1 MINTILITG
10 CTQGLGQAL
19 VLKFSQIGCC
29 VYAVGRNE
37 LALKELS
44 RTSEFIRPI
53 VADIATVQGRHTI
66 TKHINTKVPLSIIH
80 NAAIVKP
87 AQFDNLSESL
97 LREHVET
104 NLLAPILITQQ
115 LISLLG
121 KGQRILNISSG
132 AASIPLAGLMPYCT
146 TKSALE
152 FVTRCLNVELN
163 SRGIYCANLR
173 PGMINTRM
181 QLNLRNAD
189 ENALPNREYYIC
201 AENKNTLIQ
210 PEVVAEFIAWVLMK
224 TKDDTFAETL
234 WNIYDTAHHDAWLLR
249 AGYAHLLSVKNKQI

>member
-19 VLKFSQIGCC
+19 ALKFSQIGCY

-37 LALKELS
+37 QALEKLAS
-44 RTSEFIRPI
+44 TSEFIRPI
-53 VADIATVQGRHTI
+53 VADIATEQGIHAI
-66 TKHINTKVPLSIIH
+66 TKHISEKMPLSIIH
-80 NAAIVKP
+80 NAAIIKP
-87 AQFDNLSESL
+87 AQFDTLPESL
-97 LREHVET
+97 LREHIET
-104 NLLAPILITQQ
+104 NLLAPILITRQ

-121 KGQRILNISSG
+121 NGQRILNISSG
-132 AASIPLAGLMPYCT
+132 AASMPLSGLMPYCIS
-146 TKSALE
+146 KSALE
-152 FVTRCLNVELN
+152 LATQCLNVELN

-189 ENALPNREYYIC
+189 ENALPNREYYIR
-201 AENKNTLIQ
+201 AENENTLIE

-224 TKDDTFAETL
+224 TKDDVFSETL
-234 WNIYDTAHHDAWLLR
+234 WNIYDTAHHDAWLLS
-249 AGYAHLLSVKNKQI
+249 AGYAHLLSVKNDRS